1 MNHTTLS
8 IDKTIYNKSSK
19 RAKKQHLSVS
29 AVARMLLEAYAEGR
43 INVLAIEAVEPI
55 ELREVP
61 EHEITPELRKAADRA
76 YNTKRSKLMNISI

>member
-1 MNHTTLS
+1 MSHTTLS

-55 ELREVP
+55 ELRKVP
-61 EHEITPELRKAADRA
+61 DHEITPEIRKEADEA
-76 YNTKRSKLMNISI
+76 YNTPESELMNISL